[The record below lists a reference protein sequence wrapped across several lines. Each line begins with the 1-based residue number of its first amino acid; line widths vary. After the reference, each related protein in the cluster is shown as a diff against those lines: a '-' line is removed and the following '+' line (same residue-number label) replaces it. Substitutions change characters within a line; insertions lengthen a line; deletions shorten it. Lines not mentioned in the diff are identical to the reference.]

1 MRFEQ
6 IETIRRSDFR
16 HSDFRLSDGI
26 EGDSFSV
33 MSHGQHGS
41 GRFLDFARNDGRRL
55 ETIRRETSD
64 GQISDGQTSDGPFG
78 PFVGGLYNRLY
89 NHRGPPLLVKSYNR
103 AFGAKGK
110 HADQAAPVGNAPLS
124 PLRGTSTRRGKF
136 ALHSVFALIS
146 NARHSAGKSAP
157 SGGKVVR

>member
-1 MRFEQ
+1 MRFEDV
-6 IETIRRSDFR
+6 ETIRRSDFR

-78 PFVGGLYNRLY
+78 PFVGGLYN
-89 NHRGPPLLVKSYNR
+89 HRGPSLLVKSR
-103 AFGAKGK
+103 LWRERKTCRPGCACRKCTPIP
-110 HADQAAPVGNAPLS
+110 AARYFHPEGEVCSPLS
-124 PLRGTSTRRGKF
+124 ICPHKQRK
-136 ALHSVFALIS
+136 A
-146 NARHSAGKSAP
+146 
-157 SGGKVVR
+157 

>member
-1 MRFEQ
+1 MRFEEVETSRQ
-6 IETIRRSDFR
+6 ETIRRSDFR

-33 MSHGQHGS
+33 VSHGQHGS

-78 PFVGGLYNRLY
+78 PFVGGLYN
-89 NHRGPPLLVKSYNR
+89 HRGPPLLVKSYNR

-124 PLRGTSTRRGKF
+124 PLRGTS
-136 ALHSVFALIS
+136 
-146 NARHSAGKSAP
+146 P
-157 SGGKVVR
+157 GGGSFLATIQ

>member
-1 MRFEQ
+1 MRFEEV
-6 IETIRRSDFR
+6 ETSRRSDFR

-55 ETIRRETSD
+55 EPIRRETSD
-64 GQISDGQTSDGPFG
+64 GQTSDGQTSDGPFG
-78 PFVGGLYNRLY
+78 PFVGGLY

-110 HADQAAPVGNAPLS
+110 HADQAAPVENAPLS

>member
-55 ETIRRETSD
+55 ETFRRETSD

-78 PFVGGLYNRLY
+78 PFVGGLYN
-89 NHRGPPLLVKSYNR
+89 HSGPPLLVKSYNR